1 MKTVEFSRQVRSLGE
16 VANANMGA
24 QTRDDM
30 NHEQFIDGIYDAEL
44 QELLLRQEFEGFTQV
59 VARAQFLELVNKTA
73 RARSRRRPNY
83 VQELQSVPD
92 LTETV

>member
-1 MKTVEFSRQVRSLGE
+1 MKALEFSRRVRSLGE

-30 NHEQFIDGIYDAEL
+30 NREQFIDGIYDA
-44 QELLLRQEFEGFTQV
+44 ELLLRQEFEGFTQA